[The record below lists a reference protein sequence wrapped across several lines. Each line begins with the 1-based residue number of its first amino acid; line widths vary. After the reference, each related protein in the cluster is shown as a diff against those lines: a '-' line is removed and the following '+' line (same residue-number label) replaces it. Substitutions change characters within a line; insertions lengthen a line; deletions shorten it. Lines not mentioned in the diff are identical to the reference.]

1 MITQI
6 KKRDGAI
13 VNYDASKIIHAIQK
27 ASDEVASDIG
37 AVTVSNI
44 LNDIETELSKKEEI
58 VTVECIQDLVE
69 EALLAEGFISTA
81 RAYILYRERQRQARI
96 PDIFKPRK
104 AMKPY
109 EYPQFMDYADAIRQS
124 YWLHTEFNFTSDV
137 QDFHTKVEPHERSAV
152 QNSMLAISQVEVDV
166 KKFWGNLHNTFPK
179 YEFSAVGS
187 VFSDSETR
195 HAEAYSHLLE
205 ILGLNEMFEGIDDI
219 PALKERTEYLAKSVS
234 WAKTGDDKDY
244 VLSLI
249 LFSLF
254 IEHVSLFSQFLIMM
268 SFNKHRNVFSGLS
281 NVIEATSKEEQIHG
295 LFGIDLVNE
304 IRKEHPE
311 WFDYEMEQAIYA
323 ACLESYVAEKKV
335 VDWIFED
342 GELDFMPKQVVL
354 EFILNRMNNS
364 LESIGFEKLFDVD
377 AELVKET
384 SWFDDEVI
392 GTKLTDFFD
401 KRSINYSKFGISI
414 TADTLF
420 PPLGVLSSGQLTKAN
435 VGEALLNNMI
445 QL

>member
-13 VNYDASKIIHAIQK
+13 VNFDLNKIQDAIRKASKESEEELLNIQMIDVIGEVLVKLSDREDII
-27 ASDEVASDIG
+27 
-37 AVTVSNI
+37 
-44 LNDIETELSKKEEI
+44 
-58 VTVECIQDLVE
+58 TVECIQDAVE
-69 EALLAEGFISTA
+69 ESLLEEGLVTTA
-81 RAYILYRERQRQARI
+81 RAYIHYRERQRQARI

-137 QDFHTKVEPHERSAV
+137 QDFHTKVKPHERSAV

-205 ILGLNEMFEGIDDI
+205 ILGLNEMFENIDDI

-234 WAKTGDDKDY
+234 WAKTGDEKDY

-268 SFNKHRNVFSGLS
+268 SFNKHRNVFSRSEERRVG
-281 NVIEATSKEEQIHG
+281 KE
-295 LFGIDLVNE
+295 
-304 IRKEHPE
+304 
-311 WFDYEMEQAIYA
+311 
-323 ACLESYVAEKKV
+323 C
-335 VDWIFED
+335 
-342 GELDFMPKQVVL
+342 
-354 EFILNRMNNS
+354 
-364 LESIGFEKLFDVD
+364 
-377 AELVKET
+377 
-384 SWFDDEVI
+384 
-392 GTKLTDFFD
+392 
-401 KRSINYSKFGISI
+401 RSRWSPYH
-414 TADTLF
+414 
-420 PPLGVLSSGQLTKAN
+420 
-435 VGEALLNNMI
+435 
-445 QL
+445 

>member
-1 MITQI
+1 NNRKEDDKLITQI
-6 KKRDGAI
+6 KKRDGEI
-13 VNYDASKIIHAIQK
+13 VNFDLNKIQDAIRK
-27 ASDEVASDIG
+27 ASEESEEE
-37 AVTVSNI
+37 I
-44 LNDIETELSKKEEI
+44 LNMEMVDVLRGVLFKLSDREDII
-58 VTVECIQDLVE
+58 TVECIQDAVE
-69 EALLAEGFISTA
+69 ESLLEEGLVTTA
-81 RAYILYRERQRQARI
+81 RAYMSYRERQRQARI

-137 QDFHTKVEPHERSAV
+137 QDFHTKVEPHERSAG
-152 QNSMLAISQVEVDV
+152 QNSMLAVSQVEVDG
-166 KKFWGNLHNTFPK
+166 KKFWGNLHNTFAK

-195 HAEAYSHLLE
+195 HAEAYSPLLG
-205 ILGLNEMFEGIDDI
+205 ILALNEMFEGIDDI

-311 WFDYEMEQAIYA
+311 WFDEEMEQRVIE
-323 ACLESYVAEKKV
+323 ACKQSYEAEERV
-335 VDWIFED
+335 VSWIFED
-342 GELDFMPKQVVL
+342 GELEFLPKKVVMA
-354 EFILNRMNNS
+354 FIANRMNNS
-364 LESIGFEKLFDVD
+364 LESVGYDRLFDVD
-377 AELVKET
+377 EELVMET

-420 PPLGVLSSGQLTKAN
+420 PPLGALSSGKLTKAS
-435 VGEALLNNMI
+435 VGEA
-445 QL
+445 

>member
-13 VNYDASKIIHAIQK
+13 VNYDASKIVNAIQK
-27 ASDEVASDIG
+27 ASDEVESDIG
-37 AVTVSNI
+37 AITVSNI
-44 LNDIETELSKKEEI
+44 LNDIETELSKKEET

-124 YWLHTEFNFTSDV
+124 YWLHTEFNFTSDI
-137 QDFHTKVEPHERSAV
+137 QDFHTKVKPHERSAV

-205 ILGLNEMFEGIDDI
+205 ILGLNEMFENIDDI
-219 PALKERTEYLAKSVS
+219 PELKERTEYLAKSVS
-234 WAKTGDDKDY
+234 WAKTGDNKDY

-295 LFGIDLVNE
+295 LFGIDIVNE

-311 WFDYEMEQAIYA
+311 WFDEEMERRVLD
-323 ACLESYVAEKKV
+323 ACKQSYEAEERV
-335 VDWIFED
+335 VSWIFED
-342 GELDFMPKQVVL
+342 GELDFLPKKVVMA
-354 EFILNRMNNS
+354 FIANRMNNS
-364 LESIGFEKLFDVD
+364 LESVGYERLFEVD
-377 AELVKET
+377 EELVMET

-414 TADTLF
+414 TGDTLF
-420 PPLGVLSSGQLTKAN
+420 PPLGALSSGQLTKAS